1 MEKIKELDSV
11 ALLKD
16 IPTHDLEKGD
26 VGTIVTILN
35 ENTVEVEFI
44 NQAGETIANLPLT
57 ERDYIR
63 LNLKTAPA

>member
-11 ALLKD
+11 ALLMD

-44 NQAGETIANLPLT
+44 NQAGETIAILPLT

>member
-1 MEKIKELDSV
+1 M
-11 ALLKD
+11 D

-44 NQAGETIANLPLT
+44 NQAGETIAILPLT

-63 LNLKTAPA
+63 LNLKTVPA